1 MHSKVFWV
9 SFSTILRR
17 FLSCSE
23 MGSILACVCYIHCF
37 FIIVRLRNF
46 FPLSL
51 YLSSLPRC
59 CYSLLGIFPSIV
71 VLWGTIV
78 DKWLPIKIVFCCPH
92 LLPVINEN
100 EAIYC
105 TKTKLRSTV
114 GENKKNETFLK
125 IFSSTVIFF
134 TIKSKYKMWP
144 RVSKTLITLI
154 KSIGF
159 LKVFILD
166 FCSFRR
172 EKWIDFFATSIFH
185 FPYNLRFT
193 LLFFWWMNS
202 TVNKSRDQSIWKYA
216 LKKYTNFYDKV
227 QRNAMKK
234 VVKL

>member
-1 MHSKVFWV
+1 MIPFFRFWPTFPIFMKRNAFKFRFYFKNI
-9 SFSTILRR
+9 SSIFQILARFAHKNTYNSRQFSEDFQRQ

-51 YLSSLPRC
+51 YLCSLPRC

-105 TKTKLRSTV
+105 TKTRLRNTV
-114 GENKKNETFLK
+114 GEK
-125 IFSSTVIFF
+125 
-134 TIKSKYKMWP
+134 
-144 RVSKTLITLI
+144 
-154 KSIGF
+154 
-159 LKVFILD
+159 
-166 FCSFRR
+166 
-172 EKWIDFFATSIFH
+172 
-185 FPYNLRFT
+185 
-193 LLFFWWMNS
+193 
-202 TVNKSRDQSIWKYA
+202 
-216 LKKYTNFYDKV
+216 
-227 QRNAMKK
+227 
-234 VVKL
+234 